1 MARARAALKR
11 ETRRKGKKTANGMEG
26 EGKGE
31 GERVWAE
38 QAHRHA
44 EGTSGGSRPL
54 CIPNSNQLIG
64 CWLEIELDRNVR
76 VCVAVARRR
85 KGKRVRERVCN
96 KGDREGAEGC
106 QRGRRGAS
114 GWFKREGNGRGSG
127 ASVFAMRPEYQCQP
141 LFVATAV
148 GRKRFSFSF
157 SLLRRARF
165 SLFSR
170 RGGDGADSSRAWT
183 AAFHASDLLDS
194 VLGIAAVSVVC
205 SCTDLHRLAGKPRR
219 ISIRSRCASFTA
231 GRRDRG

>member
-26 EGKGE
+26 EGKGA

-114 GWFKREGNGRGSG
+114 GWLKKRGTAADLVLLCSPCARNIN
-127 ASVFAMRPEYQCQP
+127 ASHFSSRPPSDESVSLSLSPFSVAHASLSFLAEAETVRIPHAREPP
-141 LFVATAV
+141 LFTRLTSSIACSES
-148 GRKRFSFSF
+148 RLYPSFA
-157 SLLRRARF
+157 RARICI
-165 SLFSR
+165 
-170 RGGDGADSSRAWT
+170 D
-183 AAFHASDLLDS
+183 
-194 VLGIAAVSVVC
+194 
-205 SCTDLHRLAGKPRR
+205 
-219 ISIRSRCASFTA
+219 
-231 GRRDRG
+231 

>member
-114 GWFKREGNGRGSG
+114 GWLKKRGTAADLVLLCSPCARNIN
-127 ASVFAMRPEYQCQP
+127 ASHFSSRPPSDESVSLSLSPFSVAHASLSFLAEAETVRIPHAREPP
-141 LFVATAV
+141 LFTRLTSSIACSES
-148 GRKRFSFSF
+148 RLYPSFA
-157 SLLRRARF
+157 RARICI
-165 SLFSR
+165 
-170 RGGDGADSSRAWT
+170 D
-183 AAFHASDLLDS
+183 
-194 VLGIAAVSVVC
+194 
-205 SCTDLHRLAGKPRR
+205 
-219 ISIRSRCASFTA
+219 
-231 GRRDRG
+231 

>member
-114 GWFKREGNGRGSG
+114 GWLKKRGTAADLVLLCSPCARNIN
-127 ASVFAMRPEYQCQP
+127 ASHFSSRPPSDESVSLSLSPFSVAHASLSFLAEAETVRIPHAREPP
-141 LFVATAV
+141 LFTRLTSSIACSES
-148 GRKRFSFSF
+148 RLFPSFA
-157 SLLRRARF
+157 RARICI
-165 SLFSR
+165 
-170 RGGDGADSSRAWT
+170 D
-183 AAFHASDLLDS
+183 
-194 VLGIAAVSVVC
+194 
-205 SCTDLHRLAGKPRR
+205 
-219 ISIRSRCASFTA
+219 
-231 GRRDRG
+231 

>member
-44 EGTSGGSRPL
+44 EGTSGGNRPL

-114 GWFKREGNGRGSG
+114 GWLKKRGTAADLVLLCSPCARNIN
-127 ASVFAMRPEYQCQP
+127 ASHFSSRPPSDESVSLSLSPFSVAHASLSFLAEAETVRIPHAREPP
-141 LFVATAV
+141 LFTRLTSSIACSES
-148 GRKRFSFSF
+148 RLYPSFA
-157 SLLRRARF
+157 RARICI
-165 SLFSR
+165 
-170 RGGDGADSSRAWT
+170 D
-183 AAFHASDLLDS
+183 
-194 VLGIAAVSVVC
+194 
-205 SCTDLHRLAGKPRR
+205 
-219 ISIRSRCASFTA
+219 
-231 GRRDRG
+231 

>member
-114 GWFKREGNGRGSG
+114 GWLKKRGTAADLVLLCSPCARNIN
-127 ASVFAMRPEYQCQP
+127 ASHFSSRPPSDESVSLSLSPFSVEHASLSFLAEAETVRIPHAREPP
-141 LFVATAV
+141 LFTRLTSSIACSES
-148 GRKRFSFSF
+148 RLYPSFA
-157 SLLRRARF
+157 RARICI
-165 SLFSR
+165 
-170 RGGDGADSSRAWT
+170 D
-183 AAFHASDLLDS
+183 
-194 VLGIAAVSVVC
+194 
-205 SCTDLHRLAGKPRR
+205 
-219 ISIRSRCASFTA
+219 
-231 GRRDRG
+231 